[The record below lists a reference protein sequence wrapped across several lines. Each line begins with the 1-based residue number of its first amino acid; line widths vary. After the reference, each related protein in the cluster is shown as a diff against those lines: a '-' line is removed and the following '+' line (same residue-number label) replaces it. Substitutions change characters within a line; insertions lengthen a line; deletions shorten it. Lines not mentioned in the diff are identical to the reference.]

1 MPQPTGGF
9 TALIILN
16 YNSAD
21 DTLNCVDSVLKHNSA
36 PVKFVVVDNGSS
48 APGDASMLI
57 EGMKARFGAGLTM
70 LKDSSDIPNT
80 LTEATLI
87 LSATN
92 DGYARGN
99 NKGLAIAE
107 ADTEVSHIMI
117 LNSDII
123 FVGDIIPALLD
134 EMQRLEDCAIICP
147 VLLTA
152 DGKSIDYNCARSES
166 RVADMIRNN
175 FLHYFYRMAGRDD
188 DDFLRHRHLLRH
200 LPPDAPAVLP
210 IELPSGSCM
219 LATKEVF
226 SAIGG
231 FDPNTFLYYEEDILY
246 RKLKPLGL
254 RNYICT
260 DLRCIH
266 LGATSTKKVVSIKV
280 LEASRR
286 SQRYYVENYSGA
298 SRPLKAVYK
307 VSLAFHAATTRLQ
320 KFLKHHSRVKA
331 H

>member
-1 MPQPTGGF
+1 MPQSTGGS

-21 DTLNCVDSVLKHNSA
+21 DTLNCIDSVLKHNTA

-48 APGDASMLI
+48 ASGEVAMLI
-57 EGMKARFGAGLTM
+57 DGMKARFGERLTA
-70 LKDSSDIPNT
+70 LDDSSDVPSA
-80 LTEATLI
+80 LTEATLL

-99 NKGLAIAE
+99 NKGLTLAE
-107 ADTEVSHIMI
+107 TDAEVTHIMI

-123 FVGDIIPALLD
+123 FVDDIIPHLLG
-134 EMQRLEDCAIICP
+134 EMQRLDDCAIICP

-175 FLHYFYRMAGRDD
+175 FLHYFYRMAGKDD

-200 LPPDAPAVLP
+200 QEKELPAVMP

-219 LATKEVF
+219 LAPKEVF
-226 SAIGG
+226 STIGG

-246 RKLKPLGL
+246 RKLQPLGL

-260 DLRCIH
+260 GLRCIH
-266 LGATSTKKVVSIKV
+266 LGATSTKKVVSLKV

-286 SQRYYVENYSGA
+286 SQRYYVEHYSGA
-298 SRPLKAVYK
+298 SRPLKAVYRA
-307 VSLAFHAATTRLQ
+307 SLAFHAATTRLQ
-320 KFLKHHSRVKA
+320 KFLKHHSRHNA